1 MTGPDSHLTG
11 SIDPHVHAEPDV
23 WPRLNDVVAV
33 AREARD
39 AGMGGFVLVNH
50 FSETAGQAAIVDR
63 VVDGIEVKGAI
74 KLNRPVGGLN
84 PAAVETVLEL
94 GAAKVDMPTQQ
105 STNELAFCGE
115 DPSNGV
121 ETVRDGELR
130 APAHE
135 ILDLVADYGG
145 TLATGHLSPDE
156 IETVVDAAF
165 DHGVED
171 VVVSHPELP
180 SIDLPVERQV
190 GLAERG
196 AMMEYCYVT
205 TTDVL
210 HGHYEIDAPLAP
222 SEILGMA
229 ERVGLDSVM
238 LATDFGQPENPSP
251 PQGMG
256 AFVTDAVEY
265 GFDDDEVARM
275 VRENARA
282 VYGFD

>member
-1 MTGPDSHLTG
+1 
-11 SIDPHVHAEPDV
+11 
-23 WPRLNDVVAV
+23 VVAV

-50 FSETAGQAAIVDR
+50 FSETAGQAAVVDR
-63 VVDGIEVKGAI
+63 IVDGIEVKGAI

-84 PAAVETVLEL
+84 PDAVETVLEL

-115 DPSNGV
+115 DPSEGV
-121 ETVRDGELR
+121 ETTRDGALR
-130 APAHE
+130 DDAHE
-135 ILDLVADYGG
+135 ILDLVAEYGG

-156 IETVVDAAF
+156 IETVVEAAV

-180 SIDLPVERQV
+180 SVDLPLERQV
-190 GLAERG
+190 ALAERG

-210 HGHYEIDAPLAP
+210 HDHYEIDAPLAP
-222 SEILGMA
+222 SDVLGMA
-229 ERVGLDSVM
+229 EQVGPDSVM

-251 PQGMG
+251 PEGMG
-256 AFVTDAVEY
+256 SFIADAVDY
-265 GFDDDEVARM
+265 GFTDDEISRM
-275 VRENARA
+275 VRGNARA
-282 VYGFD
+282 VYGFE